1 MRRIRKQVLLMPK
14 SDIKKLGL
22 EIPEMM
28 AMSMFLL
35 KYSDDDGKMLD
46 LMSDEEFILE
56 QEKDSGF
63 KELCDLLLDFPFVA
77 KAPPVVYRD
86 KITGLSRKQK
96 LSIEL
101 DRARMWKNM
110 YKTK

>member
-1 MRRIRKQVLLMPK
+1 MRKPVLLMPR
-14 SDIKKLGL
+14 SEIKKLEL

-28 AMSMFLL
+28 AMSMYLL
-35 KYSDDDGKMLD
+35 KYSDEDGKMGD
-46 LMSDEEFILE
+46 LMSDEEFLLE
-56 QEKDSGF
+56 QEKDPGF
-63 KELCDLLLDFPFVA
+63 KELCDLLLEFPFVA
-77 KAPPVVYRD
+77 RAPPVVYRD
-86 KITGLSRKQK
+86 KITGLSRKQQ

>member
-1 MRRIRKQVLLMPK
+1 MRKQVLLMSR
-14 SDIKKLGL
+14 SDIKKLEM

-28 AMSMFLL
+28 AMSMFLF
-35 KYSDDDGKMLD
+35 KYSNEEGKMGD
-46 LMSDEEFILE
+46 IMSDEEFLLE
-56 QEKDSGF
+56 QEKDPIF
-63 KELCDLLLDFPFVA
+63 NELCGLLLEFPFVE

-86 KITGLSRKQK
+86 KVTGLSRKQQ